1 MTKPKKQKEP
11 KAAPKAEPVPL
22 LRRGARPKI
31 LTAEEIQSRLEHRQS
46 VLDRLTR
53 KGITILEAANAIG
66 KSRVSVTNWLYGHS
80 VSAPVEAGL
89 MGLLKAKRRQ

>member
-1 MTKPKKQKEP
+1 MTKPIKK
-11 KAAPKAEPVPL
+11 ASHL

-46 VLDRLTR
+46 VLDKLTR

-89 MGLLKAKRRQ
+89 MELLKAKRR